1 VLGRAALGILVLVA
15 AISVIAGIRGHD
27 PTGTASAGPGAE
39 ANYVPVCKGSVR
51 GLASAPAT
59 VLPASDG
66 GVATGARAEPG
77 RVVVLARFPARSHL
91 DPYVGQQAWVRLGS
105 GAVQVSSEV
114 SGAQYDDS
122 GSVLIVSVSVV
133 HASTQLVDGEPL
145 TVSLLMGIS
154 DDTFYVPTSLVRH
167 SGGRAWVR
175 VVRGGRQISAG
186 VDLGLA
192 GDGRTEIVSG
202 LRSADLLVLPA
213 GARAGCGR

>member
-1 VLGRAALGILVLVA
+1 
-15 AISVIAGIRGHD
+15 
-27 PTGTASAGPGAE
+27 
-39 ANYVPVCKGSVR
+39 
-51 GLASAPAT
+51 
-59 VLPASDG
+59 
-66 GVATGARAEPG
+66 
-77 RVVVLARFPARSHL
+77 VLARFPARSHL

-167 SGGRAWVR
+167 SGDRAWVR